1 MKLVTLLFAGLIA
14 AAAAQVARQGD
25 PDAKPIPTAF
35 RSPMVLEVPFV
46 LADRSRWGKGWQ
58 APQEYVELGKYS
70 VDNVSIRGRKRG
82 DSWVA
87 GLRMQAQQRSGDT
100 VDLEVALQVV
110 NPKTNHDKSV
120 TVFVDFLRDTT
131 SLLTGTI
138 GPFGAQDDGVP
149 GPYDGVRYL
158 RKGLSGDLVASI
170 TTLKLTITTKD
181 W

>member
-1 MKLVTLLFAGLIA
+1 MKLITLLIAGLMA
-14 AAAAQVARQGD
+14 TATAQVARQGD
-25 PDAKPIPTAF
+25 PDVKPIPTAF
-35 RSPMVLEVPFV
+35 RSPMVLEVPFA
-46 LADRSRWGKGWQ
+46 LADRSRWGNGWQ
-58 APQEYVELGKYS
+58 APPEYIELGKYS

-82 DSWVA
+82 DSWAA
-87 GLRMQAQQRSGDT
+87 GLRMQAHQRGGGT

-138 GPFGAQDDGVP
+138 GPFGAEDHGLPTPIDS
-149 GPYDGVRYL
+149 VRYL
-158 RKGLSGDLVASI
+158 RKGLSGDLVASV
-170 TTLKLTITTKD
+170 TTLKLTIMTRD